1 MAGTADHPITIEPTA
16 GRVVVTLGERTI
28 ADSTNA
34 LTLREASYPPVY
46 YIPRADVDMTMLNK
60 SPATTRCPYKG
71 DAIYFSLHSGDA
83 VARDA
88 AWSYEKPFPDARSI
102 SGYLAFNAKEVE
114 FVENNTP

>member
-1 MAGTADHPITIEPTA
+1 MQLNPDYAIRIVPYPARLRLHWRGH
-16 GRVVVTLGERTI
+16 VI
-28 ADSTNA
+28 ADTTGA
-34 LTLREASYPPVY
+34 LMLHEASYPAVP

-71 DAIYFSLHSGDA
+71 DAVYFSLHSGDA

-114 FVENNTP
+114 FLENNTP